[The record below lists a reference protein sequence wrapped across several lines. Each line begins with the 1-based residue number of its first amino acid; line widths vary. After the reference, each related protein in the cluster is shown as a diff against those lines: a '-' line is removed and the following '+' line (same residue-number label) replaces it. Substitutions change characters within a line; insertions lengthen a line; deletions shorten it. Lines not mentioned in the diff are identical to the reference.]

1 MTIVTMLLNSL
12 EFCLVIELQDWL
24 AVQKMSGVT
33 LISLLL
39 SQATVEMDVL
49 RGLLAYTP
57 LLPEAR

>member
-1 MTIVTMLLNSL
+1 MLLNSL